1 MSSVSFFRSSVSFLV
16 SRLGIELQT
25 TPPYNL
31 GRKMKPVKEGFPMDE
46 ELKKSITELLDVVTD
61 TDLLDLVYKILL
73 SSITEKSD
81 NFLLTE

>member
-1 MSSVSFFRSSVSFLV
+1 
-16 SRLGIELQT
+16 
-25 TPPYNL
+25 
-31 GRKMKPVKEGFPMDE
+31 MDE
-46 ELKKSITELLDVVTD
+46 ELKKSITELLNVVTD

>member
-1 MSSVSFFRSSVSFLV
+1 
-16 SRLGIELQT
+16 
-25 TPPYNL
+25 
-31 GRKMKPVKEGFPMDE
+31 MKPVKEGFPMDE

-73 SSITEKSD
+73 TSITEKSD